1 MEACGE
7 TEFLTKLL
15 CIYAATEEQKHSRTL
30 QRIEENIQTLSRAIR
45 RMLWFMCIGAA
56 LLWANGVVAEWIPPG
71 LALFGAKVAGCW
83 LIASGISFLAF
94 YSYRLFVQRRLE
106 QYRQHCRALLEA
118 AVEWQSMSERTVQLR
133 EFPST
138 QLHCPR
144 CRMELTDPE
153 AAKQIGIGR
162 MGTRFGNG
170 VHTAEESGTRH

>member
-1 MEACGE
+1 MEARGE

-118 AVEWQSMSERTVQLR
+118 AVEWRSVTDQAVRFNGYQ
-133 EFPST
+133 ST
-138 QLHCPR
+138 QVHCAR
-144 CRMELTDPE
+144 CRMELSAPE
-153 AAKQIGIGR
+153 AAKQIGAGRIGAR
-162 MGTRFGNG
+162 VGNG
-170 VHTAEESGTRH
+170 IPATGVN